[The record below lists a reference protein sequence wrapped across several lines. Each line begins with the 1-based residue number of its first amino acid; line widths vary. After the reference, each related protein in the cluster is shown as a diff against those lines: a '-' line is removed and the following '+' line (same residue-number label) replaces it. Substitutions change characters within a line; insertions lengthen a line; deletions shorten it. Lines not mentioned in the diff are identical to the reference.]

1 MNNGIHMSFSIL
13 VSSGYMPKS
22 GIAGLYGSSTV
33 SLRNLHT
40 ILRSDCASFTFPPTV
55 KEDSLFSPPSPA
67 FIICVLFDN
76 DHSDWCEVISH
87 CSFDL
92 HFSND

>member
-1 MNNGIHMSFSIL
+1 MSLRIMFFCE
-13 VSSGYMPKS
+13 YMSRS

-33 SLRNLHT
+33 SLRNLQT
-40 ILRSDCASFTFPPTV
+40 ILHSECTSFTFPPTV
-55 KEDSLFSPPSPA
+55 NEDSLFSPPSPA